1 MLVSLYTSLNERRR
15 EMAILRAI
23 GAGPGKIIALLV
35 LESGL
40 LSLAGCILG
49 VIMIYGLSA
58 IFQPIVEQQFG
69 LYVPVQP
76 PTVTGWIYLGSVLV
90 AGLLIGFV
98 PAWKA
103 YRNTLADGLSVR
115 V

>member
-1 MLVSLYTSLNERRR
+1 
-15 EMAILRAI
+15 
-23 GAGPGKIIALLV
+23 
-35 LESGL
+35 
-40 LSLAGCILG
+40 
-49 VIMIYGLSA
+49 MIYGLSV

-76 PTVTGWIYLGSVLV
+76 PTATGWIYLGSVLV

-103 YRNTLADGLSVR
+103 YRNALADGLSVR